1 MKMKNNIFLVH
12 RKEID
17 KIDNELMEL
26 LKKRL
31 ESARKIGIYKKKHK
45 IKIVNKEREKEVLKD
60 RIKKSKLSKDFTKKL
75 FSIIIKESREV
86 QK

>member
-1 MKMKNNIFLVH
+1 MINNKIFITH
-12 RKEID
+12 RKKID
-17 KIDNELMEL
+17 KIDNDIIRL

-31 ESARKIGIYKKKHK
+31 DSAREIGNYKKKQG
-45 IKIVNKEREKEVLKD
+45 IKIIDKKREKEILKD
-60 RIKKSKLSKDFTKKL
+60 RIKKSDLSKNFTKKL

>member
-1 MKMKNNIFLVH
+1 MNNKIFILH

-17 KIDNELMEL
+17 KIDNKIILL

-31 ESARKIGIYKKKHK
+31 ESARKIGAYKKKNGL
-45 IKIVNKEREKEVLKD
+45 KIVDKKREKEILLD

-75 FSIIIKESREV
+75 FSVIIKESREV
-86 QK
+86 QM